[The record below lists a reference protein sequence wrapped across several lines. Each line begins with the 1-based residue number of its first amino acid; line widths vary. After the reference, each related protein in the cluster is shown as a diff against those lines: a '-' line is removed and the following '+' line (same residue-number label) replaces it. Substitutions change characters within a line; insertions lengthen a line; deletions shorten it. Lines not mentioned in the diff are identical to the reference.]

1 MWKRVITFLVIL
13 FFVLLSDAVLS
24 DWVPGYLQNI
34 LGSSFKMG
42 LMMALSSVVGLL
54 MDLIFPHVLRASGVR
69 KLAGGAIVG
78 SLIFL
83 LSMFSS
89 TWWSY
94 ALILAVGMAAWGV
107 YYELDSFMTQQFVAG
122 TAPRDQRSS
131 VWGIVGVVRSLAY
144 FCGPILG
151 GYIASF
157 GDRAVVIGSGAHAKL
172 TIKGVI
178 KIAKEAQETEAFL
191 EMRVLLVDSTAYA
204 KADPELEIEANNVK
218 ASHAASIGQI
228 DPEQVMYLM
237 SRGLSMEDAKS
248 TIINGF
254 LGVV

>member
-1 MWKRVITFLVIL
+1 MINVVKQYNQPGKWEVEIPLDKVGEERSWVGIV
-13 FFVLLSDAVLS
+13 DARE
-24 DWVPGYLQNI
+24 PGDYQLQVTSNHQ
-34 LGSSFKMG
+34 
-42 LMMALSSVVGLL
+42 VVGTKGK
-54 MDLIFPHVLRASGVR
+54 ITV
-69 KLAGGAIVG
+69 K
-78 SLIFL
+78 
-83 LSMFSS
+83 
-89 TWWSY
+89 
-94 ALILAVGMAAWGV
+94 
-107 YYELDSFMTQQFVAG
+107 
-122 TAPRDQRSS
+122 
-131 VWGIVGVVRSLAY
+131 
-144 FCGPILG
+144 
-151 GYIASF
+151 
-157 GDRAVVIGSGAHAKL
+157 AVVGAHAKL